1 MESAFCCPNC
11 GSVLE
16 RTQTQYL
23 CPRGHSFDLAREG
36 YVHLLP
42 ANRKHA
48 KEPGDDREMVRARTQ
63 FLDGGWYAPLRQA
76 LCDLTAE
83 RIRGRGALLLDA
95 GCGEG
100 YYTSAL
106 QALLGAAGGRVCGV
120 DLSKAAV
127 RKAARRCPGAEIA
140 VASVYHLPLPDASV
154 DVLVNCFSPLAA
166 QEFARVVRPG
176 GSFLY
181 VVPGPRHLW
190 ELKQLLYEHPYE
202 NEEKQEEYPGFALDA
217 VVPVETGFTLTD
229 NEQIRA
235 LFHMTP
241 YTWKTPKDAKQRLEA
256 VQALPLTAQFR
267 IHVFTRRPENE
278 K

>member
-1 MESAFCCPNC
+1 M
-11 GSVLE
+11 
-16 RTQTQYL
+16 
-23 CPRGHSFDLAREG
+23 
-36 YVHLLP
+36 
-42 ANRKHA
+42 
-48 KEPGDDREMVRARTQ
+48 
-63 FLDGGWYAPLRQA
+63 
-76 LCDLTAE
+76 
-83 RIRGRGALLLDA
+83 
-95 GCGEG
+95 
-100 YYTSAL
+100 
-106 QALLGAAGGRVCGV
+106 
-120 DLSKAAV
+120 
-127 RKAARRCPGAEIA
+127 
-140 VASVYHLPLPDASV
+140 ASVYHLPLADAAA

-241 YTWKTPKDAKQRLEA
+241 YTWKTPKDAKQRLDA
-256 VQALPLTAQFR
+256 VQRLSLTAQFR